1 MDFISQRAG
10 NKRPQFAIAVKAYV
24 CVTVKWLN
32 GTRSLLDQ
40 LEILN
45 VELQDTRRRTRTQ
58 V

>member
-10 NKRPQFAIAVKAYV
+10 NKRPQFAITLETCV
-24 CVTVKWLN
+24 CVSVKWLN